1 MRMIAITVHPHCTGV
16 RLKGSLG
23 ASSSFSSGLSPMIEG
38 GAQLLEP
45 AQAANA
51 VLKLLVK
58 TLNALVIHTELICFY
73 FAGRLAPK
81 CEDAAPVGRGWLRP
95 RLVVACP
102 LAAHSTC

>member
-1 MRMIAITVHPHCTGV
+1 MIAITVHPHCTGV

-58 TLNALVIHTELICFY
+58 TLNALSFT
-73 FAGRLAPK
+73 PN
-81 CEDAAPVGRGWLRP
+81 
-95 RLVVACP
+95 
-102 LAAHSTC
+102 